1 MPRTAS
7 EQALIERF
15 SRTYRHLTQSETM
28 LGIERAVCGCDY
40 GCTSWTTREEADDIG
55 NILGLGPATR
65 YLEIGA
71 GSGWPGLYLA
81 KRTGCEAAL
90 IDLPLEGLQAARERA
105 AKDGLADRC
114 RIVQADGA
122 ALPFAGGGPGGP
134 GGSGGFD
141 AIYHSDVLCCL
152 IEKQAVLEECRRIA
166 GDEAKMVFSVISIAP
181 GLSDADYETAAAGGP
196 TFIES
201 PMDYAEMLART
212 GWTVTA
218 RGDVTAEY
226 SETFGNMFGFE
237 KTNIDE
243 FERVHGA
250 EGAAELMGRRERTL
264 EALERDLLRR
274 EIFAAV
280 PAGVRMARDFQP

>member
-1 MPRTAS
+1 MPRTDG

-15 SRTYRHLTQSETM
+15 SNTYRHLTQSETM
-28 LGIERAVCGCDY
+28 LEIERAVCGCDY

-90 IDLPLEGLQAARERA
+90 IDLPLEGLQAARKRA
-105 AKDGLADRC
+105 DKDGLAERC

-122 ALPFAGGGPGGP
+122 ALPFPGGR
-134 GGSGGFD
+134 FD

-152 IEKQAVLEECRRIA
+152 VEKQAVLEECRRVA
-166 GDEAKMVFSVISIAP
+166 GNQAKMVFSVISIPP
-181 GLSDADYETAAAGGP
+181 GLSDADYGTAAGGGP

-201 PMDYAEMLART
+201 PMDYAEMLACT

-226 SETFGNMFGFE
+226 SETFAKMFGFE
-237 KTNIDE
+237 KANVDE
-243 FERVHGA
+243 IERVHGA
-250 EGAAELMGRRERTL
+250 EGAADLMARRERTL
-264 EALERDLLRR
+264 GALERDLLRR
-274 EIFAAV
+274 EIFSAV
-280 PAGVRMARDFQP
+280 PKE

>member
-1 MPRTAS
+1 MPRTDS

-15 SRTYRHLTQSETM
+15 SRTYGHLTQSETM
-28 LGIERAVCGCDY
+28 LEIERAVCGCDY

-55 NILGLGPATR
+55 KILGLGPGVR
-65 YLEIGA
+65 FLEIGA

-90 IDLPLEGLQAARERA
+90 IDLPLEGLQAARKRA
-105 AKDGLADRC
+105 EKDGLADRC

-122 ALPFAGGGPGGP
+122 ALPFPGGGF
-134 GGSGGFD
+134 GGFD

-152 IEKQAVLEECRRIA
+152 VEKQAVLEECRRVA
-166 GDEAKMVFSVISIAP
+166 VTDAKMVFSVISIAP
-181 GLSDADYETAAAGGP
+181 GLSDADYETAAASGA

-218 RGDVTAEY
+218 RSDVTAEY
-226 SETFGNMFGFE
+226 SETFSNMFRFE
-237 KTNIDE
+237 KANIDE
-243 FERVHGA
+243 IERVRGA
-250 EGAAELMGRRERTL
+250 EAAADLMARRERTL
-264 EALERDLLRR
+264 KALERDLLRR

-280 PAGVRMARDFQP
+280 PAG

>member
-7 EQALIERF
+7 ERALIERF
-15 SRTYRHLTQSETM
+15 SKTYGHLTQSETM

-55 NILGLGPATR
+55 NILGLGPGTR

-81 KRTGCEAAL
+81 KRTGCEAVL
-90 IDLPLEGLQAARERA
+90 IDLPLGGLQAARKRA
-105 AKDGLADRC
+105 EKDGLADRC

-122 ALPFAGGGPGGP
+122 ALPFAGGGPDGSGGS

-152 IEKQAVLEECRRIA
+152 VDKQAVLAECRRVA
-166 GDEAKMVFSVISIAP
+166 GDKSKMVFSVISIAP
-181 GLSDADYETAAAGGP
+181 ALSDADYEAAAAGGP
-196 TFIES
+196 TFVES

-226 SETFGNMFGFE
+226 SETFGHMFGFE
-237 KTNIDE
+237 KANIDE
-243 FERVHGA
+243 VERVHGA
-250 EGAAELMGRRERTL
+250 EGAADLMARRGRTL

-280 PAGVRMARDFQP
+280 PAG

>member
-1 MPRTAS
+1 MPRPAA

-15 SRTYRHLTQSETM
+15 SNTYRHLTQSETM
-28 LGIERAVCGCDY
+28 LEIERAVCGCDY

-90 IDLPLEGLQAARERA
+90 IDLPLEGLKAARERA
-105 AKDGLADRC
+105 RKDGLADRC

-122 ALPFAGGGPGGP
+122 ALPFAD
-134 GGSGGFD
+134 GSFD

-152 IEKQAVLEECRRIA
+152 IEKQAVLGECRRVA
-166 GDEAKMVFSVISIAP
+166 AMGAKMVFSVISITT
-181 GLSDADYETAAAGGP
+181 GLSDTDYEIAAGGGP

-201 PMDYAEMLART
+201 PLDYSEMLALT
-212 GWTVTA
+212 GWTVNA
-218 RGDVTAEY
+218 PGDATAEY
-226 SETFGNMFGFE
+226 SETFGDMFGFE
-237 KTNIDE
+237 KANIDE

-250 EGAAELMGRRERTL
+250 KGAADLMARRHRTL
-264 EALERDLLRR
+264 EALDQDLLRR
-274 EIFAAV
+274 EIFS
-280 PAGVRMARDFQP
+280 ARPF